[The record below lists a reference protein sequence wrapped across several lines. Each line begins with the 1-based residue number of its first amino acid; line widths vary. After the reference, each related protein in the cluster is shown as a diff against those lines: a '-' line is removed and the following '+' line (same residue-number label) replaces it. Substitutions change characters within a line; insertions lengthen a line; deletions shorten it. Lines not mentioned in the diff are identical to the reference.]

1 MPAPVLVHLN
11 GKRCVMFAA
20 VYGTFAAVMGGLIAL
35 PIMVGIFD
43 GLVAGGLAVFLFFA
57 WFAFT
62 FLALARSRPVAL
74 RMDEKGISGY
84 YVDPATWDEIKDVR
98 AFIAGKGHRFL
109 GFELKDPATF
119 RDRQTP
125 WRRYRSWSL
134 GRQNGV
140 HQVVPEMVLAAV
152 TVEELA
158 KTARQFFQDHRA

>member
-1 MPAPVLVHLN
+1 
-11 GKRCVMFAA
+11 
-20 VYGTFAAVMGGLIAL
+20 MGGLIAL

-62 FLALARSRPVAL
+62 FLALARRRPVAL

-125 WRRYRSWSL
+125 
-134 GRQNGV
+134 GGATGHGV
-140 HQVVPEMVLAAV
+140 SAG
-152 TVEELA
+152 
-158 KTARQFFQDHRA
+158 KTASIKSCPRWCWPL

>member
-11 GKRCVMFAA
+11 GKRCVILAT
-20 VYGTFAAVMGGLIAL
+20 VYGTFAALMGGLIAL

-62 FLALARSRPVAL
+62 FLALARRRPVAL

-84 YVDPATWDEIKDVR
+84 YGLVAADEHVAAAVVAVDEIKDVR

-125 WRRYRSWSL
+125 
-134 GRQNGV
+134 
-140 HQVVPEMVLAAV
+140 
-152 TVEELA
+152 
-158 KTARQFFQDHRA
+158 